1 MNALQILTLAVG
13 WVFVVFVGVLE
24 LLILWKMYKG
34 TIDLTKLI
42 SEENG
47 DASLSRFQFLIFT
60 FVISMSLFLVI
71 VSAKDVPAFPATI
84 PAGIFALLGISGG
97 SYIISKGIQGNK
109 EIEKNKASKASG
121 NAGGAGTGGS
131 GNAL

>member
-13 WVFVVFVGVLE
+13 WVFLVFVGVLE

>member
-13 WVFVVFVGVLE
+13 WVFLVFVGVLE

-71 VSAKDVPAFPATI
+71 VSAKDVPAFPTTI